1 MPTSAP
7 VTSTGVSED
16 AQLRIMAAKI
26 ISQARWP
33 YLSTLLFTLRSVP
46 SKDLP
51 TLAVDDG
58 WRMYYNEE
66 FVLQQTPEILATMVL
81 HEAMHCVSKH
91 GPRFQSLHQEPSR
104 HNIWN
109 LAGDAN
115 INSVL
120 DESKM
125 PWGEFD
131 PVRYESLSKYGV
143 KVDMT
148 TETAYFTIVEY
159 FEKHPEEM
167 EQVSDCGSV
176 MGGGARAYEIPR
188 SDENSP
194 AVKRDHQDVIRDRVA
209 QDVLNHAGA
218 KGIGSVPG
226 ALLRWANEL
235 LNPKIDWRRTLAGAF
250 RTSLATVLGRKDYT
264 YTRPSRRQG
273 AMTSSTYEI
282 ILPAMRKPA
291 PPPIAIVVDT
301 SGSISNQE
309 ITDFLSEIEGIAK
322 TNGVS
327 QGLTVIPCDAE
338 IGEIQKLRSIS
349 SIGNLRISGG
359 GGTDLR
365 VGIAAAAKLKQIPR
379 IIIVLTDGYTPW
391 PEELP
396 AKVDALIVCCSTS
409 EGLIDIP
416 NFARTIDMTVL

>member
-1 MPTSAP
+1 MSATA
-7 VTSTGVSED
+7 TSTSTPVNED

-26 ISQARWP
+26 IAQSRWP

-46 SKDLP
+46 SSELP

-66 FVLQQTPEILATMVL
+66 FVLQQIPEVLATMIL
-81 HEAMHCVSKH
+81 HEAMHCVFKH
-91 GPRFQSLHQEPSR
+91 GPRFQALNQDSTQ

-115 INSVL
+115 INEVL

-125 PWGEFD
+125 PWGDFP
-131 PVRYESLSKYGV
+131 PVRFATLSQYGV
-143 KVDMT
+143 VKDMT
-148 TETAYFTIVEY
+148 TETAYFAMLDY
-159 FEKHPEEM
+159 FEKHPEHENLI
-167 EQVSDCGSV
+167 SDCGSV
-176 MGGGARAYEIPR
+176 MGGERRSYEIPR
-188 SDENSP
+188 GDENSP
-194 AVKRDHQDVIRDRVA
+194 AVKRDQQDVIRDRVA
-209 QDVLNHAGA
+209 QDVLNHFGI
-218 KGIGSVPG
+218 KGMGSVPG
-226 ALLRWANEL
+226 SLLRWANEL
-235 LNPKIDWRRTLAGAF
+235 LNPKIDWRRALAGAF
-250 RTSLATVLGRKDYT
+250 RSSLATVLGRKDYT

-273 AMTSSTYEI
+273 AMSDSRYEI

-301 SGSISNQE
+301 SGSISEKE
-309 ITDFLSEIEGIAK
+309 ITEFLSEISGIAK
-322 TNGVS
+322 SSGIS

-349 SIGNLRISGG
+349 GIANLRMTGG

-365 VGIAAAAKLKQIPR
+365 VGIDAAAKLKQVPR

-391 PEELP
+391 PEGLP
-396 AKVDALIVCCSTS
+396 PKVDALIVCCSTV
-409 EGLIDIP
+409 EGMKDVPSYARAVDI
-416 NFARTIDMTVL
+416 TDL

>member
-1 MPTSAP
+1 MSATAVTTSA
-7 VTSTGVSED
+7 GVNED

-26 ISQARWP
+26 IAQSRWP

-46 SKDLP
+46 SKELP

-58 WRMYYNEE
+58 WRMYYNED
-66 FVLQQTPEILATMVL
+66 FVLQQIPEVLATMVL

-91 GPRFQSLHQEPSR
+91 GPRFHALNQEAAH

-115 INSVL
+115 INNVL

-125 PWGEFD
+125 PWGEFP
-131 PVRYESLSKYGV
+131 PVRYETLSKYGV
-143 KVDMT
+143 QEDMT
-148 TETAYFTIVEY
+148 TETAYFTMLEY
-159 FEKHPEEM
+159 FDKHPEEG
-167 EQVSDCGSV
+167 EETSDCGSV
-176 MGGGARAYEIPR
+176 MGGSARSYELPR
-188 SDENSP
+188 NDENSP
-194 AVKRDHQDVIRDRVA
+194 AVKRDQQDVIRDRVA

-235 LNPKIDWRRTLAGAF
+235 LNPKIDWRRALAGAF

-273 AMTSSTYEI
+273 AMSNTSYEI

-291 PPPIAIVVDT
+291 PPPIAIIVDT
-301 SGSISNQE
+301 SGSISDKE
-309 ITDFLSEIEGIAK
+309 ITEFLSEIEGIAK
-322 TNGVS
+322 TNGIS

-338 IGEIQKLRSIS
+338 VGEIQKLRSIS
-349 SIGNLRISGG
+349 SISNLRITGG

-365 VGIAAAAKLKQIPR
+365 VGIEAASKLKQIPR

-391 PEELP
+391 PEKIDP
-396 AKVDALIVCCSTS
+396 KVDAVIVCCSTQ
-409 EGLIDIP
+409 EAIQDIP
-416 NFARTIDMTVL
+416 SYARVIDMTVI